1 MFIELPT
8 FFLLN
13 MTDIDDS
20 SETHQLH
27 FQTPRASL
35 NDLPIETDSSGHS
48 ESERRGTPIP
58 FPISDNDDV
67 RQTNEHTVHFGA
79 DTLHSEIFP
88 FTTDD
93 AIHYLE
99 KLSYNLPEEHLDAIF
114 SLADLLSDDA
124 ILTRVDVGK
133 AVKFIPDA
141 SVRESIGE
149 LCFQKILKDKR
160 RMIGNRMT
168 YSQIILN
175 QRGRKKIEYLLAEV
189 STLSMNT
196 LNPDILLR
204 PSWSI

>member
-1 MFIELPT
+1 
-8 FFLLN
+8 

-58 FPISDNDDV
+58 FPISDNDEV
-67 RQTNEHTVHFGA
+67 GQTNEHTVHFAA

-99 KLSYNLPEEHLDAIF
+99 DLSYDLSGDHIDAII
-114 SLADLLSDDA
+114 SLADLLADDA
-124 ILTRVDVGK
+124 KLTRVDVVK
-133 AVKFIPDA
+133 AVKLIPDLP
-141 SVRESIGE
+141 RRKSIGE
-149 LCFQKILKDKR
+149 L
-160 RMIGNRMT
+160 
-168 YSQIILN
+168 
-175 QRGRKKIEYLLAEV
+175 
-189 STLSMNT
+189 ST
-196 LNPDILLR
+196 R
-204 PSWSI
+204 F

>member
-27 FQTPRASL
+27 FQTPRESL
-35 NDLPIETDSSGHS
+35 NDLPIGMDSSGHS
-48 ESERRGTPIP
+48 ESERRGSPIP
-58 FPISDNDDV
+58 FPISDANDEV
-67 RQTNEHTVHFGA
+67 RQTNEHNVRFGSDA
-79 DTLHSEIFP
+79 LHSEIAP

-124 ILTRVDVGK
+124 ILTK
-133 AVKFIPDA
+133 
-141 SVRESIGE
+141 IG
-149 LCFQKILKDKR
+149 R
-160 RMIGNRMT
+160 
-168 YSQIILN
+168 
-175 QRGRKKIEYLLAEV
+175 AHV
-189 STLSMNT
+189 
-196 LNPDILLR
+196 
-204 PSWSI
+204 

>member
-58 FPISDNDDV
+58 FPISDNDEV
-67 RQTNEHTVHFGA
+67 RQTNERNVDFGSDA
-79 DTLHSEIFP
+79 LRSEIAP
-88 FTTDD
+88 FTPAR

-99 KLSYNLPEEHLDAIF
+99 NLLHGLPDEHVDAII
-114 SLADLLSDDA
+114 SLADLQ
-124 ILTRVDVGK
+124 K
-133 AVKFIPDA
+133 
-141 SVRESIGE
+141 SI
-149 LCFQKILKDKR
+149 Q
-160 RMIGNRMT
+160 T
-168 YSQIILN
+168 
-175 QRGRKKIEYLLAEV
+175 
-189 STLSMNT
+189 
-196 LNPDILLR
+196 
-204 PSWSI
+204 